1 MIYLIM
7 SMHSD
12 GKISLNSGPTF
23 IIQASDRLT
32 SCGSRGSS
40 SVAAAAAYERAQR
53 ASYASGPA
61 AVVAAL
67 RGAKAAT
74 VLCYLDRYL
83 WAPLHTTTW
92 LSIGQQLN
100 RKRGNHL

>member
-1 MIYLIM
+1 M
-7 SMHSD
+7 
-12 GKISLNSGPTF
+12 
-23 IIQASDRLT
+23 
-32 SCGSRGSS
+32 
-40 SVAAAAAYERAQR
+40 AAAAYESAQR
-53 ASYASGPA
+53 ASYTSGPA

>member
-1 MIYLIM
+1 M
-7 SMHSD
+7 SMHWD

-32 SCGSRGSS
+32 SCGS
-40 SVAAAAAYERAQR
+40 SVVAAAAYESAQR

>member
-1 MIYLIM
+1 M
-7 SMHSD
+7 SMHWD

-32 SCGSRGSS
+32 SFGSRGSS
-40 SVAAAAAYERAQR
+40 SIVAAAAAYESAQR

>member
-32 SCGSRGSS
+32 SFGSRGSS
-40 SVAAAAAYERAQR
+40 SIVAAAYESAQR

>member
-1 MIYLIM
+1 M
-7 SMHSD
+7 
-12 GKISLNSGPTF
+12 
-23 IIQASDRLT
+23 
-32 SCGSRGSS
+32 
-40 SVAAAAAYERAQR
+40 AAAAYESAQR

-61 AVVAAL
+61 AAVVAAR

>member
-1 MIYLIM
+1 M
-7 SMHSD
+7 
-12 GKISLNSGPTF
+12 LNSGPTF

-32 SCGSRGSS
+32 SYGSRGSS
-40 SVAAAAAYERAQR
+40 SVVMAAAAAAAAAAYESAQR

-61 AVVAAL
+61 AVVAAV

>member
-1 MIYLIM
+1 M
-7 SMHSD
+7 SMRWD

-32 SCGSRGSS
+32 SCGS
-40 SVAAAAAYERAQR
+40 SVVAAAAYESAQR

-61 AVVAAL
+61 AVVAAV